1 MGPIMISL
9 GGSIIAKE
17 EGVNMDFLKGF
28 SEIILSSDPSRR
40 FAIVTGGGYI
50 SKMYVNAAGAF
61 TKSNYIKDEVGIA
74 ASRLNASMVSS
85 MFNIT
90 KIAVNLE
97 EIKRWLNTDRV
108 VVAGGILP
116 GITTDAVAALA
127 AEACEAE
134 SIINI
139 SRSGGIYEN
148 GDGSTKRIAPRISHA
163 DLLRYALAKDERVAR
178 SNFIFDA
185 IACRIAQRS
194 SMTIHFVGEELED
207 IKNAVE
213 GKAHSGTVVRSR

>member
-9 GGSIIAKE
+9 GGSIIATE
-17 EGVNMDFLKGF
+17 DGINADFLKGF
-28 SEIILSSDPSRR
+28 SKVILSFPPPQK
-40 FAIVTGGGYI
+40 FAIITGGGFI
-50 SKMYVNAAGAF
+50 SKMYVNAASMF
-61 TKSNYIKDEVGIA
+61 TESNYIKDEVGIA

-97 EIKRWLNTDRV
+97 EIKRWLSTDRV

-127 AEACEAE
+127 AEACEAG

-148 GDGSTKRIAPRISHA
+148 GDDSSKKIAPMISHA
-163 DLLRYALAKDERVAR
+163 ELLKYALAKDERTAR

-194 SMTIHFVGEELED
+194 AMTVHFVGEDLGD
-207 IKNAVE
+207 IKNAIE
-213 GKAHSGTVVRSR
+213 GKPHGGTVVKGR